1 MGKFFTIFLSSSP
14 YSNESVLSAAR
25 ILSNAMEKGHN
36 ANLIVSDDG
45 VYAFHKAQKYSGL
58 PDAGKMFTELIDKGL
73 KVYLCGGCLGYRR
86 VSKQDHIKGVEVVK
100 AKKCM
105 KLIEKTDILINL

>member
-1 MGKFFTIFLSSSP
+1 MGKSFTIFLSSSP
-14 YSNESVLSAAR
+14 YSDESTLSAAR
-25 ILSNAMEKGHN
+25 ILSNAIDKGN
-36 ANLIVSDDG
+36 DANLMASGDG

-58 PDAGKMFTELIDKGL
+58 PDAEKLFAELIDRGL

-86 VSKQDHIKGVEVVK
+86 VTKQDYIKGVEVVK

-105 KLIEKTDILINL
+105 KIIEKTDILINL